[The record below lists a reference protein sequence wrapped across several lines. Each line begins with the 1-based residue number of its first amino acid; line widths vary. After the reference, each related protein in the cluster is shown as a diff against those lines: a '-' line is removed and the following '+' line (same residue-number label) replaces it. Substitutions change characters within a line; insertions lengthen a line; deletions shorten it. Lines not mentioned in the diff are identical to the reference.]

1 MPMTHL
7 VFVKGEYNTILL
19 FIITN
24 SFCFYTMKVLEMVES
39 SQGQGQSMLLMSKN
53 ASNKVQITCYK
64 MAYLNLD
71 MDIVHKWYTLGKKN
85 NWSLIGNQFSGI
97 GRKETFLM
105 GLTIRGHKFKP
116 WHKLG

>member
-39 SQGQGQSMLLMSKN
+39 SQGQGQSMWLMSKMH
-53 ASNKVQITCYK
+53 QI
-64 MAYLNLD
+64 
-71 MDIVHKWYTLGKKN
+71 
-85 NWSLIGNQFSGI
+85 
-97 GRKETFLM
+97 
-105 GLTIRGHKFKP
+105 KFKLLVIK
-116 WHKLG
+116 WHT